1 MKNKNFYIVL
11 NIVSLIA
18 CLVMFYA
25 IVTTDLTLQDSMI
38 ESGAIFCM
46 MPFFF
51 GKKSQNETQEV

>member
-25 IVTTDLTLQDSMI
+25 IATTDLTVHDTMI
-38 ESGAIFCM
+38 DSGALICM
-46 MPFFF
+46 MPFFL